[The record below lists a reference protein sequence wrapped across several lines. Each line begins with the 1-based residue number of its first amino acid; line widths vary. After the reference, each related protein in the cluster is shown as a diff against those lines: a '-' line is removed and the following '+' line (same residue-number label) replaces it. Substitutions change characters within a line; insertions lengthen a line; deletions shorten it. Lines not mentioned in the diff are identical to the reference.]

1 MVKFID
7 YLLYLLTKFIFKK
20 LSLFVGSYDYH
31 NGCGHSGQSDSD
43 DADSDDADSDDADS
57 DDQPGYIFTITA
69 GLDVSHRLG
78 LRSFFNYYFN

>member
-43 DADSDDADSDDADS
+43 DADSDD
-57 DDQPGYIFTITA
+57 QPGYIFTITA